1 MPKTL
6 SLWFSILGAA
16 LAAAADSG
24 VTATPPP
31 ELFSPLIGQKFLAT
45 AQTHRSPAQYP
56 QWTDRNTGA
65 WDWFSPD
72 TWTSG
77 FLPVAMYALNTR
89 ASLCPSAGLNST
101 NWVTLGQTW
110 SAAEVPLETNNT
122 LGHDVG
128 FVSFPFVEEITLC
141 VTFPVVCE
149 HED

>member
-6 SLWFSILGAA
+6 SLWFSVLGAA
-16 LAAAADSG
+16 LTAAADSG

-77 FLPVAMYALNTR
+77 FFPVALYALRDR
-89 ASLCPSAGLNST
+89 ATLCPSSGLNAT
-101 NWVTLGQTW
+101 DWVTLAQTW
-110 SAAEVPLETNNT
+110 SAAEIPLETKT
-122 LGHDVG
+122 GVGHDVG
-128 FVSFPFVEEITLC
+128 FLSFPFVQELAM
-141 VTFPVVCE
+141 
-149 HED
+149 